1 MDMQNHKAYRYCL
14 ENIDKETTPKY
25 VNMQLKIFKNIWE
38 DNDEKYCIN
47 KEYLETITN
56 LLYIF
61 NNPLDG
67 KTSMY
72 EWSTKYQILV
82 YIAIFCVC
90 HRDDIDRLRYKK
102 SVISMGRRGGK
113 TTIAA
118 MAGIIS
124 MLTNYGKEFYSISHS
139 LVKSC
144 LVLNHAQ
151 DILRATPK
159 VMYLD
164 RAGRKRR
171 FYCSKKAI
179 SNPKYGQRFC
189 ALTNNVQKVKD
200 CSHVDGYTPQFWV
213 ADEVATFNSDY
224 YLRSLTTG
232 QRRGVENPSSII
244 ISTKYHTYDNPF
256 EWEINKAK
264 DILDGKFKND
274 TTFSLIY
281 EPDKELL
288 GEQDRQKKCLN
299 NDLILFQANPVFL
312 EDPKTLETCLEE
324 REEMKQ
330 MPEGSQAQLE
340 FITKTCNVVA
350 IGLDAFGYVPGD
362 LVRLAEVDDIDWTGR
377 SVWLGVDLSRC
388 DDNSA
393 VAMIDAEI
401 GDKILMEAHAF
412 IPERKIDEKSDR
424 EHVNY
429 KKHIK
434 QGNCSSS
441 GIDAIDYKYIVKYIF
456 ELKERYKLKRIKG
469 IVYDQAMSHD
479 FVESLTGCGI
489 ELYAGSYN
497 GVKMTQVATILKERI
512 LNRKFQFSKNELLQ
526 INFQN
531 TKCTY
536 GTNMT
541 VKIEKKAARGKMDMV
556 MAGLL
561 ALQGPVI
568 IEKGRSKVKRMATG
582 IISTP
587 RKMKYRF

>member
-47 KEYLETITN
+47 KEYLKTITN

-61 NNPLDG
+61 NNPLNG

-82 YIAIFCVC
+82 YIAMFCVC
-90 HRDDIDRLRYKK
+90 YRNDIDRLRYRK
-102 SVISMGRRGGK
+102 SVISMGRRCGK

-118 MAGIIS
+118 MVGIIS
-124 MLTNYGKEFYSISHS
+124 MLTTHGKEFYSISHD
-139 LVKSC
+139 LAKAC
-144 LVLNHAQ
+144 LVLNHAK
-151 DILRATPK
+151 DILMATPK
-159 VMYLD
+159 ILYLD
-164 RAGRKRR
+164 RACRKHR
-171 FYCSKKAI
+171 FQLAKKAI
-179 SNPKYGQRFC
+179 SNSKYGQMFC
-189 ALTNNVQKVKD
+189 ALTNNVQKAKD

-213 ADEVATFNSDY
+213 ADEVAAFNSDY
-224 YLRSLTTG
+224 YLQSLTTG
-232 QRRGVENPSSII
+232 QRKGVDNPLSII

-256 EWEINKAK
+256 EWEINEAK
-264 DILDGKFKND
+264 DILDGKVKDD

-281 EPDKELL
+281 EPDEELL
-288 GEQDRQKKCLN
+288 GEKNKQEKCLN

-312 EDPKTLETCLEE
+312 EDPNALEDCL
-324 REEMKQ
+324 REKEKMKR
-330 MPEGSQAQLE
+330 MPDGSKRKSE

-362 LVRLAEVDDIDWTGR
+362 LVQLGEVDAIDWAGR
-377 SVWLGVDLSRC
+377 SVWIGVDLSRC

-401 GDKILMEAHAF
+401 DDKILMEAHAF
-412 IPERKIDEKSDR
+412 IPELKIDEKSNR

-441 GIDAIDYKYIVKYIF
+441 GMDAIDYKYIVKYIF

-479 FVESLTGCGI
+479 FVESLAGCGL
-489 ELYAGSYN
+489 ELYAGNYN
-497 GVKMTQVATILKERI
+497 GVKMTQVATLLKERI
-512 LNRKFQFSKNELLQ
+512 LNRKFQFSRNELLK

-536 GTNMT
+536 GSNMT
-541 VKIEKKAARGKMDMV
+541 VKIEKKASRGKMDMV
-556 MAGLL
+556 MAALL

-582 IISTP
+582 IVSTP